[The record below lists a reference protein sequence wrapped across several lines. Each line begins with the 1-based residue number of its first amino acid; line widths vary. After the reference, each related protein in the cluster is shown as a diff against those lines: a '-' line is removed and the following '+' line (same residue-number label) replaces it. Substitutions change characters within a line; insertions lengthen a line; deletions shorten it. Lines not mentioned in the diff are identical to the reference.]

1 MTDEP
6 RHRTRLEVRFRDVD
20 AFGHV
25 NNAVFFSYVEQARIR
40 YLTEA
45 LGIDVIQ
52 RLPLILAR
60 VGMDYRAPVFYGEA
74 LEVTS
79 RIDWIGGT
87 SFAMSHQI
95 LAGADAHVAADAET
109 VLVAYDYSTS
119 RPMRVPDDWRR
130 RFEALET
137 RPLDRPSG
145 AETDGTRRTPAASP
159 A

>member
-1 MTDEP
+1 MTDQP

-45 LGIDVIQ
+45 LELDAIQ

-60 VGMDYRAPVFYGEA
+60 VEMDYRAPVFYGEP

-87 SFAMSHQI
+87 SFAMSHQV
-95 LAGADAHVAADAET
+95 LAGDDAHVAADAET
-109 VLVAYDYSTS
+109 VLVAYDYATS
-119 RPMRVPDDWRR
+119 RPMRVPGDWRR
-130 RFEALET
+130 RFEALEG
-137 RPLDRPSG
+137 RPLDRP
-145 AETDGTRRTPAASP
+145 AQPQTDGARRAPAGSP